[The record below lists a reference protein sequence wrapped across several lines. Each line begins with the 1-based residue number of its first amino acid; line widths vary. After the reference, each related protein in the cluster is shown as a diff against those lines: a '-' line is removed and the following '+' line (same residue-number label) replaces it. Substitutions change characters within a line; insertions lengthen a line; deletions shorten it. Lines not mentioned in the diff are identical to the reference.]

1 MNHKRLPNER
11 CILVC
16 MDKDCRD
23 NGAKKVFKEL
33 EAAIE
38 DRRLAGQVQA
48 YKCECFGL
56 CSKGPNVVAYPG
68 GDWYTE
74 AKPRDAR
81 LILEALNE

>member
-1 MNHKRLPNER
+1 MNHKKLSNEC

-16 MDKDCRD
+16 MDKDCRA

-33 EAAIE
+33 EETVE
-38 DRRLAGQVQA
+38 DRCLAEKVQV

-56 CSKGPNVVAYPG
+56 CNKGPNVVAYPG

-74 AKPRDAR
+74 TKPRDAK